1 MRIKEL
7 RKEKDKTQTEIAEVL
22 GISRQV
28 FANYEKEINY
38 PDPKMLIKLSDYF
51 DVSID
56 YLVGR
61 TDELGIVKK
70 ENSAPNSYEKELL
83 SYFKKLDS
91 LNQNKV
97 IGYACALLNQNY
109 R

>member
-7 RKEKDKTQTEIAEVL
+7 RTEKNMTQNEIATVL

-38 PDPKMLIKLSDYF
+38 PDPKMLVKLADFF

-56 YLVGR
+56 FLVGR
-61 TDELGIVKK
+61 TDELDIVRQK
-70 ENSAPNSYEKELL
+70 STISPSELEFL
-83 SYFKKLDS
+83 ARFRQLDK
-91 LNQNKV
+91 NAQNKV
-97 IGYACALLNQNY
+97 LGYVDALSS
-109 R
+109 